1 MTTTIETHEEA
12 TEAEVDEIVRTTLAV
27 LGIGLDDLKEQAKLG
42 RFASEAQRRAWFLVS
57 GLVASVG
64 TRSTTTLTV
73 RKPGAAS
80 HAGH

>member
-57 GLVASVG
+57 GLGRGCAPPLREG
-64 TRSTTTLTV
+64 
-73 RKPGAAS
+73 
-80 HAGH
+80 